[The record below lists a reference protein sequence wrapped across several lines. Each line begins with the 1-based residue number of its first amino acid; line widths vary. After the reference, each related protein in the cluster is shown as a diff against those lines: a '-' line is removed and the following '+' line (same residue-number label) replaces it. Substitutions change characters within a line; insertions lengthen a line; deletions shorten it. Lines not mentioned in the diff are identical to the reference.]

1 MLRKTEITV
10 LLVLA
15 CCAFA
20 AAAQKQSLKIVPDT
34 ALGLKAGTETIR
46 VEWVELLTP
55 GSPVSKETPA
65 EAQVYYSTTPAG
77 GDLSKYRRLGSA
89 VASNVL
95 AAFGTGSAQKR
106 YTTFV
111 PNSQGGN
118 MGPGAY
124 YGIVAAVVE
133 DDTLYSDY
141 FNIMVESQKPPT
153 LTSPKANI
161 MGGGLVAKVDGLTPT
176 FRWSGVTGVP
186 YYHVILS
193 DEAILRKKAGS
204 SEYEMSDNISVIWQ
218 AITPNTQ
225 ITYGAPDPSNTITA
239 TPPPLTPGKTYSWMV
254 LNNYGNH
261 MAYSSSV
268 IDAVDMVLGS
278 FEITGTPIDAPRVLS
293 PTPRDTFSSTDAPSI
308 TFAWTNLDE
317 KANSYLI
324 NLFSS
329 AGSNELGLS
338 GGLEKLSAN
347 LLVWEATVSR
357 GGKGRNDTLS
367 VALDAAGTLTG
378 KDYKWRVYALDSR
391 GAGSTGI
398 NSASSFTYEANTGTV
413 NLNTVEVLGGVP
425 SPVGYV
431 ELRTDVLSGPTQ
443 APLAFYTGSNGVA
456 ERPFPVG
463 TYRFTA
469 VKEGYYNQAVTVSVQ
484 RGGAVEP
491 TISMSRPE
499 ATLYGKV
506 TSASDGSAIN
516 LARVVAVSEWGD
528 TLTALT
534 DGSGSFTL
542 SCRAADWSV
551 YVEKAGYRSTSPRRV
566 PLRLGDNRDFGTASL
581 YRNPFALSGVVR
593 NGDGSPVMGA
603 KVRVLT
609 SEGALVEELAST
621 PQSGAY
627 SFYLNSGTYV
637 LTAEKPGFV
646 MFSRSVSVTGV
657 RSQDITIREGAALVN
672 GSIIGKSWVAGVNGY
687 VSAPV
692 ASAVVRFW
700 EDGARDTF
708 MVVSD
713 AVFGKF
719 SISLPSEKT
728 YNVRFH
734 AAGFDSGA
742 DVEVTTDAGGATKAF
757 ADTLYALAM
766 IRGNVKY
773 NNAPLGGVSVLV
785 YNPDNQV
792 VASGRTSADGSYE
805 VRNIPNGA
813 NFRVGA
819 GIGGYYSTTPM
830 FNIASIENGHPT
842 PNTVSY
848 DFVMAV
854 GDRSIGWE
862 IVGFGGSGSIK
873 VISPLNAV
881 IPFSDGAA
889 SLEQVGPG
897 SYVIEAV
904 AESDSTLL
912 QLSYHTFEL
921 GDAPDSIY
929 FQLRHQRVDT
939 LGKAGELSVEA
950 IGQLHSTVN
959 MIELFYRSEGSTR
972 YRSESRAIRP
982 GDLYKIEFTP
992 ERDGCAVYYYF
1003 RVHLANGDIYGSGK
1017 QVFSAYVR
1025 PDAYEISRITIEP
1038 GATGEDTLHMPSSY
1052 DARFA
1057 FRAFYSDQFM
1067 PVSGQPGSVA
1077 WSITGESGAVIKSLT
1092 DVVFT
1097 YTTPAEAQ
1105 TLILKAKLVLP
1116 QPSPYKFKGGIHDS
1130 VTIPIRVTGAA
1141 LSSVAVRRNG
1151 EEGPISSTQRAS
1163 FSIEALD
1170 SKGQAVTVSPQW
1182 SVEPAAA
1189 GSMDP
1194 GSGAFEPRRDFF
1206 GTARIRAVAGSR
1218 RVEYTQEGAEVP
1230 GQAVHFVLRHNAS
1243 GSDTAN
1249 NRAGM
1254 RLVFPKGSV
1263 PSGNSVEFSVS
1274 VPELKNY
1281 VHKGS
1286 EEFRMADSAAFDLS
1300 CAGFEG
1306 VDSAVAIIFDIPEH
1320 LRDAAKNGSQ
1330 EFRVAR
1336 WFADSLKWIS
1346 IGNSEIINNGAAVSA
1361 KLYKGAVDGE
1371 GLRKA
1376 KAILPVKGLSRKA
1389 ARSGKNATVSDIAT
1403 TLAASARYALV
1414 TKSNDLSVTM
1424 SVSPHP
1430 FSPYIRPVR
1439 EYGFDAPEGTCV
1451 KVNVD
1456 APEASVRSI
1465 KVHIYNVT
1473 GKRVWAVDRLNAP
1486 TGENRFWWNGR
1497 TSGRSNGRTSVS
1509 EEVWSED
1516 FGQNRDRPMCRNGR
1530 YFVTVIVT
1538 DHNGDQK
1545 RMMKPVVLM
1554 K

>member
-20 AAAQKQSLKIVPDT
+20 TAAQNQLLKIVPND
-34 ALGLKAGTETIR
+34 APGLKAGTETIR
-46 VEWVELLTP
+46 VEWVELPAP
-55 GSPVSKETPA
+55 GSQVPKETPA
-65 EAQVYYSTTPAG
+65 EAQVYYSATPAG
-77 GDLSKYRRLGSA
+77 GDLSRYRRLGSA
-89 VASNVL
+89 AASNVL

-111 PNSQGGN
+111 PNSQGSN

-153 LTSPKANI
+153 LVSPKANI

-176 FRWSGVTGVP
+176 FSWSGVPGVP

-193 DEAILRKKAGS
+193 DEAIFQKKG
-204 SEYEMSDNISVIWQ
+204 SEYVMSDGISVIWQ

-268 IDAVDMVLGS
+268 VEAIDLVLGS
-278 FEITGTPIDAPRVLS
+278 FEITGTPIDAPRVVS
-293 PTPRDTFSSTDAPSI
+293 PARGASFNSTGTSSI
-308 TFAWTNLDE
+308 TFEWTNLDE
-317 KANSYLI
+317 RANSYLI

-329 AGSNELGLS
+329 AGSNELGLG
-338 GGLEKLSAN
+338 GGLGNISAN

-357 GGKGRNDTLS
+357 GGKGKDGTLS
-367 VALDAAGTLTG
+367 VVLDAAGTLTG
-378 KDYKWRVYALDSR
+378 KDYTWRVYALDSR
-391 GAGSTGI
+391 GAGSTDV
-398 NSASSFTYEANTGTV
+398 NSTSSFTYNANTGTV
-413 NLNTVEVLGGVP
+413 NLKTEEVLGGVR
-425 SPVGYV
+425 SPVGFV
-431 ELRTDVLSGPTQ
+431 ELRTEVLSGPTQ
-443 APLAFYTGSNGVA
+443 APLAFYTGSNGEA
-456 ERPFPVG
+456 GRPFPVG

-469 VKEGYYNQAVTVSVQ
+469 VKDGYYNQAVTVSVQ
-484 RGGAVEP
+484 SGGAVNQ

-499 ATLYGKV
+499 AKLYGKV
-506 TSASDGSAIN
+506 TAASGGSAIN

-528 TLTALT
+528 TLSALT
-534 DGSGSFTL
+534 DGGGSFTL

-566 PLRLGDNRDFGTASL
+566 PLRLGDNMDFGTVRL
-581 YRNPFALSGVVR
+581 DRNPFALSGVVR
-593 NGDGSPVMGA
+593 NGSGEPVMGA

-646 MFSRSVSVTGV
+646 MFSRSVSVTGA
-657 RSQDITIREGAALVN
+657 RGQDITIREGATLVN
-672 GSIIGKSWVAGVNGY
+672 GSIIGKSWVVGVNGY

-700 EDGARDTF
+700 EEGARDTF

-742 DVEVTTDAGGATKAF
+742 DTAVTTDAGGATMAF
-757 ADTLYALAM
+757 TDTLYALAM
-766 IRGNVKY
+766 IKGNVSY

-785 YNPDNQV
+785 YNSDNEV
-792 VASGRTSADGSYE
+792 VASGRTSSDGSYE

-819 GIGGYYSTTPM
+819 GVSGYYSTTPM
-830 FNIASIENGHPT
+830 YSITNIENGRPT
-842 PNTVSY
+842 PNTVSSY

-854 GDRSIGWE
+854 GDRSISWE
-862 IVGFGGSGSIK
+862 IAGFGGSGSIK

-881 IPFSDGAA
+881 IPFSGGAA
-889 SLEQVGPG
+889 SREQVGPG
-897 SYVIEAV
+897 RYVIEAV
-904 AESDSTLL
+904 AESDPTLL

-950 IGQLHSTVN
+950 IGQLHSTVS

-972 YRSESRAIRP
+972 YRSVSRAIRP
-982 GDLYKIEFTP
+982 GDPYKIEFTP
-992 ERDGCAVYYYF
+992 ERDGCAGYYYF

-1038 GATGEDTLHMPSSY
+1038 GAAGEATRAVPSSY

-1077 WSITGESGAVIKSLT
+1077 WSVSDESGAVIKSLT
-1092 DVVFT
+1092 DAVLT

-1105 TLILKAKLVLP
+1105 TLTLKAKLVLP
-1116 QPSPYKFKGGIHDS
+1116 QPSPYKFKGGIQDS
-1130 VTIPIRVTGAA
+1130 VTIHIRVTGAA
-1141 LSSVAVRRNG
+1141 RSFVAVRRNG

-1170 SKGQAVTVSPQW
+1170 AERQAVTVSPQW
-1182 SVEPAAA
+1182 SIVPAAA

-1194 GSGAFEPRRDFF
+1194 GSGVFEPRPDFF
-1206 GTARIRAVAGSR
+1206 GTARVIAATGGQRYDYR
-1218 RVEYTQEGAEVP
+1218 QEGAKFP
-1230 GQAVHFVLRHNAS
+1230 GQTVNFVLRHRES
-1243 GSDTAN
+1243 GSDTADT
-1249 NRAGM
+1249 RAGM
-1254 RLVFPKGSV
+1254 RLVFPAGSV
-1263 PSGNSVEFSVS
+1263 PSGESVEFNVS
-1274 VPELKNY
+1274 VPDLKNY
-1281 VHKGS
+1281 VHRGS
-1286 EEFRMADSAAFDLS
+1286 NEFRMADSAAFDLS
-1300 CAGFEG
+1300 CAAFERIG
-1306 VDSAVAIIFDIPEH
+1306 GEIAVIFDIPEH
-1320 LRDAAKNGSQ
+1320 LREAAKKNSQ

-1336 WFADSLKWIS
+1336 WFVDSLKWIPVE
-1346 IGNSEIINNGAAVSA
+1346 NSEIINNGAAISA
-1361 KLYKGAVDGE
+1361 RLSNGSSEGE
-1371 GLRKA
+1371 GLGKITHAKRGLNRKA
-1376 KAILPVKGLSRKA
+1376 VKSAVNSA
-1389 ARSGKNATVSDIAT
+1389 ASEAAVR
-1403 TLAASARYALV
+1403 LAASARYALV
-1414 TKSNDLSVTM
+1414 TKSNKLSVSM

-1430 FSPYIRPVR
+1430 FSPYISPVR
-1439 EYGFDAPEGTCV
+1439 EYGPDAPEGTCV
-1451 KVNVD
+1451 KVNV
-1456 APEASVRSI
+1456 EAQDGSVRSI
-1465 KVHIYNVT
+1465 KVHIYNAT
-1473 GKRVWAVDRLNAP
+1473 GKRVWAVDKQNAP

-1497 TSGRSNGRTSVS
+1497 TSGRGNGRTSVS
-1509 EEVWSED
+1509 EEVWSDD
-1516 FGQNRDRPMCRNGR
+1516 FGRNRDRPMCRNGR
-1530 YFVTVIVT
+1530 YFATVIVT
-1538 DHNGDQK
+1538 DINGDQK
-1545 RMMKPVVLM
+1545 RLMKPVVLM